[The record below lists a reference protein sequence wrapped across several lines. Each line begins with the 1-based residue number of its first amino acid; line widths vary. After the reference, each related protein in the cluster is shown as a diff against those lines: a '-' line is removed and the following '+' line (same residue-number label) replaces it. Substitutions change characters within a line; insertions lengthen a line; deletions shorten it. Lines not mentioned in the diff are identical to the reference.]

1 MLEDQIRSE
10 VERLGSLPQKEGP
23 KEKRKVPGIIENY
36 REPLMNRIIGAVFA
50 NDFKTVATS
59 IVSEVIIPKTKDILA
74 DIFIGGIQ
82 KAIYGDS
89 SGPTTYYSGYSSG
102 PGRKASYDGYY
113 KNGYHPPVETSAPVK
128 VHWDRIVFPDR
139 ESAVRL
145 LSYLKDDLRR
155 YQGGVSVLEM
165 YDYVTEIDE
174 ELGAQINSEFP
185 DNNWGWTNLDKVQI
199 VSVPRGYWVKFPRP
213 ERIN

>member
-10 VERLGSLPQKEGP
+10 VDRLSSLPQAERP
-23 KEKRKVPGIIENY
+23 REKRKVPGLIENY
-36 REPLMNRIIGAVFA
+36 KEPLMNRIIGAVFA

-59 IVSEVIIPKTKDILA
+59 IIHEVLIPKTKDTLA

-89 SGPTTYYSGYSSG
+89 VGQTYYSGYSNG
-102 PGRKASYDGYY
+102 PGRKASYDDYY
-113 KNGYHPPVETSAPVK
+113 KTGYRGSAPAAVPAK
-128 VHWDRIVFPDR
+128 VHWDRIVFPER
-139 ESAVRL
+139 ELAVQL
-145 LSYLKDDLRR
+145 LSYLKEDLRR
-155 YQGGVSVLEM
+155 YKGGVSVLEM

-174 ELGAQINSEFP
+174 KLGAQISSEFP
-185 DNNWGWTNLDKVQI
+185 DNNWGWTTVDNVPI
-199 VSVPRGYWVKFPRP
+199 VSVPGGYWVKFPRP